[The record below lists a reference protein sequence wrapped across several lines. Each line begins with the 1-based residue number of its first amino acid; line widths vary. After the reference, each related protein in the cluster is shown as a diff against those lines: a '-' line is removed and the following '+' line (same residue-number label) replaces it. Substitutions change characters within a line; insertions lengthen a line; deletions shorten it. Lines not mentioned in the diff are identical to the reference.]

1 MLRADHVRSALTG
14 SQVTTPELVPT
25 AYPRIEK
32 EDRLAAQPLNHDH
45 AGLSVPSLPASHWTV
60 FDAVRWPGRP
70 EDRVDDVVV
79 GPSGVHVLL
88 HQQGLAEV
96 NRSSTATVTRA
107 RDAADAVGGLLP
119 SRYRRALRPVI
130 CLCDTFD
137 IAEVVDGVRLAS
149 PEPLLFA
156 LRHQPRVLS
165 TSEVAEVSA
174 RLRLALTPYP
184 APPAPPTPRKLRRL
198 WLRAAAAGLATA
210 AAATVLLEV
219 GPGRL
224 W

>member
-1 MLRADHVRSALTG
+1 LTG
-14 SQVTTPELVPT
+14 SPVTTPELGRT

-32 EDRLAAQPLNHDH
+32 EDRLAVRQQNHDQ
-45 AGLSVPSLPASHWTV
+45 AGRSGPPLPTSHWTV
-60 FDAVRWPGRP
+60 FDAVRWPGRM
-70 EDRVDDVVV
+70 EDRIDDVIV

-88 HQQGLAEV
+88 HQEGLAEADW
-96 NRSSTATVTRA
+96 SSTATVTRA
-107 RDAADAVGGLLP
+107 REAADAVGGLLP

-130 CLCDTFD
+130 CLCGTNN

-149 PEPLLFA
+149 PEPLRFA

-184 APPAPPTPRKLRRL
+184 APPAPPTTPRLRRL

-210 AAATVLLEV
+210 AAAAVLLEV

>member
-1 MLRADHVRSALTG
+1 LAVR
-14 SQVTTPELVPT
+14 Q
-25 AYPRIEK
+25 
-32 EDRLAAQPLNHDH
+32 LNHDQ
-45 AGLSVPSLPASHWTV
+45 AGLSVPPLPTSHWTV
-60 FDAVRWPGRP
+60 FDAVRWPGRL
-70 EDRVDDVVV
+70 EDRIDDVIV

-88 HQQGLAEV
+88 HQEGLAEADW
-96 NRSSTATVTRA
+96 SSTATVTRA
-107 RDAADAVGGLLP
+107 RDAADAVADLLP

-130 CLCDTFD
+130 CLCDTNN
-137 IAEVVDGVRLAS
+137 IAEVVDTVRLAS
-149 PEPLLFA
+149 PEPLRFA
-156 LRHQPRVLS
+156 LRNQPRVLS

-184 APPAPPTPRKLRRL
+184 APPAPPTPRRLRRL